1 MKSARTVLLTVV
13 LSTVLVSATALGSGL
28 PAGGSAPY
36 GGIFQRL
43 SDTEAAALERGE
55 MVVRPLE
62 NPGKLSLTRDDN
74 ETKEIVQRIQTTRPN
89 YTAEFMAFVPIQD
102 GTQVDS
108 MLSRIA
114 AALSDVKSYIG
125 IPYWS
130 KQHKTTYALFDT
142 MDVLSRKARQAG
154 KGETI
159 EVRQHME
166 PFDEFRAQYDYKL
179 EAGTLR
185 FSAVN
190 LDSIVYSYQHFRAV
204 TPGNMVWELYV
215 FRQNDGLCVYGVGAV
230 KAFDLFGLFRD
241 RLEPSLMGRVEAFF
255 SYITN
260 KIAPSEGKK

>member
-13 LSTVLVSATALGSGL
+13 LSTTIVAATALGSAM

-36 GGIFQRL
+36 AGIFQGL
-43 SDTEAAALERGE
+43 SDTEASALERGD

-62 NPGKLSLTRDDN
+62 GPGKLSLTRDDN
-74 ETKEIVQRIQTTRPN
+74 ETKEIVRRIQTTRPN

-102 GTQVDS
+102 GIQADG

-114 AALSDVKSYIG
+114 AALSDVKSYVG

-166 PFDEFRAQYDYKL
+166 PFDAFRAQYDYRL
-179 EAGTLR
+179 ETGILR

-190 LDSIVYSYQHFRAV
+190 LDPIVYSYQHFRAV
-204 TPGNMVWELYV
+204 APGDMVWELYV

-255 SYITN
+255 SYVTKKIT
-260 KIAPSEGKK
+260 PSEGKK